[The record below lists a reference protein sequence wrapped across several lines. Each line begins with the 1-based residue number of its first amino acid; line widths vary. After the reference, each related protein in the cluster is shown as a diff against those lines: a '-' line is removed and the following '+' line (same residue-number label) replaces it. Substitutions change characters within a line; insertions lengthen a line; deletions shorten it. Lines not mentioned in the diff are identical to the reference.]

1 MFENLKIKQRLKKA
15 FAIIV
20 VISSIAGV
28 LGALAMI
35 VTMNRYQHALTN
47 YGFSQGDIG
56 KAMTVFTDVRSA
68 TRGIIGYNDPD
79 LVDGLITT
87 HDEKKQAFLE
97 YWEVVGETVV
107 SSKEKELYDQVNE
120 QIQQYWELDQQ
131 AINTGKVDMEEKRM
145 QAQELMQ
152 NQVAPLYNEI
162 YDTMRELMNENVRE
176 GDSLSS
182 ILNIMGFIFLLIIVG
197 VIVLAIIIATRMEH
211 AISQGIAAPLDALAK
226 RLETFAQGNLSDP
239 FPTLNS
245 KDEIADMI
253 HSANEMAEKLSFVIA
268 DTGEVMSQMANG
280 NYNITSKNPDM
291 YQGDF
296 EQLFLSIRNMKTQM
310 VQTLRSI
317 EESSRQVSAGAANLA
332 DASQNLAE
340 GATEQAGAVEELQAT
355 ITNITSNIEQAAE
368 QAQESYEQARK
379 YANEADN
386 SRAEMK
392 AMVDAM
398 ARISDTSN
406 KIGNII
412 SEIEDIASQ
421 TNLLSLNASIEAA
434 RAGEAGRGFAVV
446 ADQIGKLAA
455 DSAKSAVNTRDLID
469 KTLVEIEKGNTITR
483 TTADAFN
490 QIIADMES
498 FADIAENTMEKANS
512 QAESLE
518 QIGKGI
524 EQLSGVVQGN
534 AASSEEN
541 TAISVNLAEG
551 AAKMHDR
558 VNIFKLF

>member
-1 MFENLKIKQRLKKA
+1 MFENLKIRQRLKKA

-182 ILNIMGFIFLLIIVG
+182 TLNIMGFIFLLIIVG

-317 EESSRQVSAGAANLA
+317 EEASRQVSAGAANLA

-498 FADIAENTMEKANS
+498 FAEIAENTMEKANS

-541 TAISVNLAEG
+541 TAISINLAEG

>member
-1 MFENLKIKQRLKKA
+1 
-15 FAIIV
+15 
-20 VISSIAGV
+20 
-28 LGALAMI
+28 
-35 VTMNRYQHALTN
+35 
-47 YGFSQGDIG
+47 
-56 KAMTVFTDVRSA
+56 
-68 TRGIIGYNDPD
+68 
-79 LVDGLITT
+79 
-87 HDEKKQAFLE
+87 
-97 YWEVVGETVV
+97 
-107 SSKEKELYDQVNE
+107 
-120 QIQQYWELDQQ
+120 
-131 AINTGKVDMEEKRM
+131 
-145 QAQELMQ
+145 
-152 NQVAPLYNEI
+152 
-162 YDTMRELMNENVRE
+162 
-176 GDSLSS
+176 
-182 ILNIMGFIFLLIIVG
+182 
-197 VIVLAIIIATRMEH
+197 
-211 AISQGIAAPLDALAK
+211 
-226 RLETFAQGNLSDP
+226 
-239 FPTLNS
+239 
-245 KDEIADMI
+245 
-253 HSANEMAEKLSFVIA
+253 
-268 DTGEVMSQMANG
+268 MSQMANG

-446 ADQIGKLAA
+446 ADQIRQLAEQ
-455 DSAKSAVNTRDLID
+455 STKSAVDTRDLM
-469 KTLVEIEKGNTITR
+469 KVPCRRSRKATR
-483 TTADAFN
+483 LQTALLLP
-490 QIIADMES
+490 S
-498 FADIAENTMEKANS
+498 RS
-512 QAESLE
+512 
-518 QIGKGI
+518 
-524 EQLSGVVQGN
+524 
-534 AASSEEN
+534 
-541 TAISVNLAEG
+541 
-551 AAKMHDR
+551 
-558 VNIFKLF
+558 